1 MHLLLCKVKLLHQLY
16 YGKISFA
23 ALVPGLSNGF
33 ELQAWRNVSLP
44 LSLSRLLIV
53 CHEYVNQD
61 DAAEVGIEK
70 LGQMDPR
77 RNDTWFAQRRCR
89 GLTSRIVVCSQLPT
103 AVVIVWIILL
113 VFKMGHSRPFFVIF
127 VFSIQLTVNKCS
139 M

>member
-1 MHLLLCKVKLLHQLY
+1 MGSSFKL
-16 YGKISFA
+16 GGMS
-23 ALVPGLSNGF
+23 
-33 ELQAWRNVSLP
+33 SLP

-113 VFKMGHSRPFFVIF
+113 VFKMGHSRPFLLFLSF
-127 VFSIQLTVNKCS
+127 QYS
-139 M
+139 